1 MRSPII
7 RSAHL
12 YTIHLFFRDGLTAH
26 QRLTLVSHTWQG
38 PFDHHTSFPPPS
50 CCATALS
57 RQREAARY
65 MYGCDK
71 GKALPTKSP
80 LIMPFLFRTVFFLL
94 SFKLFG
100 ISGNAPASHGV
111 RAATVTVL
119 TDDQITAY
127 KPYTFFAGAAY
138 CQPST
143 TMNWDCGCEY

>member
-1 MRSPII
+1 
-7 RSAHL
+7 
-12 YTIHLFFRDGLTAH
+12 
-26 QRLTLVSHTWQG
+26 
-38 PFDHHTSFPPPS
+38 
-50 CCATALS
+50 
-57 RQREAARY
+57 

-71 GKALPTKSP
+71 GMALPTKSP

-100 ISGNAPASHGV
+100 ISGNAPASHV
-111 RAATVTVL
+111 RAATVAVL

-143 TMNWDCGCEY
+143 TMNWDCGC